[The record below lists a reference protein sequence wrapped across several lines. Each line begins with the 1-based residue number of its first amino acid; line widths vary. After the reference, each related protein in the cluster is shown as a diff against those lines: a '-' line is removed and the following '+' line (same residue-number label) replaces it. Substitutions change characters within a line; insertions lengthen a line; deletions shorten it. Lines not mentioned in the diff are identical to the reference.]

1 MPCLTN
7 RRIPAGTYGGVR
19 GWRYENF
26 SYLALLDCSQFEKMT
41 SDLRFRPAKYED
53 WKLTFEFKKDG
64 LKSYVEK
71 IWGWDEKK
79 QKKFHK
85 ENFDPK
91 KTEIIQSENNE
102 IGYWTIRTS
111 DSEIYLENLIIGKDF
126 QNSGFGTKTM
136 DLIIKKSKKEKKP
149 IRLRVLKENKR
160 AKKFYENLGFEK
172 ILESEN
178 HYEMKKT
185 GYNNV

>member
-1 MPCLTN
+1 
-7 RRIPAGTYGGVR
+7 
-19 GWRYENF
+19 
-26 SYLALLDCSQFEKMT
+26 MT
-41 SDLRFRPAKYED
+41 SNLTFIPAKYED

-71 IWGWDEKK
+71 IWGWDEKI
-79 QKKFHK
+79 QKKMHK
-85 ENFDPK
+85 DNFDPK
-91 KTEIIQSENNE
+91 KTEIIQSENNQ
-102 IGYWTIRTS
+102 IGFWTIQTS
-111 DSEIYLENLIIGKDF
+111 ESEIYLENLILGKEF
-126 QNSGFGTKTM
+126 QNNGFGTKIM
-136 DLIIKKSKKEKKP
+136 DLIIRKSEKEKKS

-160 AKKFYENLGFEK
+160 AKKFYEKLGFET